1 MADRALP
8 LRATMAPRDP
18 DEPGRTATPLE
29 LLFDLVVVV
38 AVASAAAQLHH
49 GYSEGHLE
57 AVLGYVLVFFAIW
70 WSWMNFTW
78 FASAYDPDDVLYR
91 VLTFVIMS
99 GALVFAAG
107 VPDLFEH
114 GNSVV
119 AVLGYVIMRLGMVA
133 LWLRAADGHPGR
145 RTTALTYAVGIT
157 LAQVY
162 WVVRLVVQD
171 DSWVVVT
178 FLVGVVL
185 ELAVPA
191 VAETRGGYTSF
202 HPHHIAERYGLFT
215 IIVLGEVILANVLA
229 VQQAVTGG
237 TTAAGS
243 GEAAGHGDEGAVP
256 TGELLLVVVGGLL
269 IVYSLWWLYF
279 KRDHA
284 EMVAPDSI
292 STWAFGYGHY
302 VVFASVGAVG
312 AALAAIVD
320 LVVGASE
327 AGQAVIA
334 LALGVPIALY
344 LLALGGL
351 HALHDR
357 RPRSGVAA
365 LVLALLVIVVA
376 VQPLPVEVVVPLIG
390 LVLAGGVAQHVVAS
404 NRSARATSSPTS
416 GSR

>member
-1 MADRALP
+1 
-8 LRATMAPRDP
+8 MAPRSP
-18 DEPGRTATPLE
+18 EETGRTATPLE

-49 GYSEGHLE
+49 GYTEGHPE

-78 FASAYDPDDVLYR
+78 FASAYDPDDVLFR

-114 GNSVV
+114 GNSVI

-133 LWLRAADGHPGR
+133 LWLRAADGHPER

-157 LAQVY
+157 VAQVY
-162 WVVRLVVQD
+162 WVVRLVVHD
-171 DSWVVVT
+171 ESWVVLT
-178 FLVGVVL
+178 FLVGVAL

-229 VQQAVTGG
+229 VQQAVAGEGG
-237 TTAAGS
+237 SAGS
-243 GEAAGHGDEGAVP
+243 GEASGHEGGAADEAAG
-256 TGELLLVVVGGLL
+256 LLLVVVGGLL

-284 EMVAPDSI
+284 EMVAPDSV

-312 AALAAIVD
+312 AALAATVD
-320 LVVGASE
+320 LVGGSSDTGE
-327 AGQAVIA
+327 AVLA

-344 LLALGGL
+344 LLALGCL

-357 RPRSGVAA
+357 RLRSAA
-365 LVLALLVIVVA
+365 AAMVLAVLVLVVA
-376 VQPLPVEVVVPLIG
+376 VQPLPVDVVVLLIG
-390 LVLAGGVAQHVVAS
+390 LVLAGGVAQHVVTS
-404 NRSARATSSPTS
+404 NRPAPATSSPAS